1 MGMTRKKSALE
12 LSDEISKGISFPK
25 GLSEVNYDYE
35 AYQSNIIRE
44 QDNFIEFLVDKLN
57 MSREELENEFNRLG

>member
-1 MGMTRKKSALE
+1 MARKKSALE
-12 LSDEISKGISFPK
+12 LSDEISIGLSFPK

-35 AYQSNIIRE
+35 TYQSSIIRE
-44 QDNFIEFLVDKLN
+44 QDGFIEFLVDKLN

>member
-1 MGMTRKKSALE
+1 MARKKSALE
-12 LSDEISKGISFPK
+12 LSDEISIGLSFPK

-57 MSREELENEFNRLG
+57 KSREELEEEFNRLG

>member
-1 MGMTRKKSALE
+1 MTRKKSALE
-12 LSDEISKGISFPK
+12 ISDEISIGLSFPRR
-25 GLSEVNYDYE
+25 LAEVNYDYE

-57 MSREELENEFNRLG
+57 KSREEMEEEFNRLG